1 MALSCLFFLFFINN
15 MIQGSGLRTISVF
28 VAYFLKSIVNDQIV
42 ARQIIRW
49 IVWTLPYCPIKYA
62 LTCSKDIRII
72 NYKSATSFCCLLGLW
87 SLFFYHI
94 KTFFLFKNCQ
104 PWRLE
109 HRNNDEIF
117 SYEKLFLRDLKRISY
132 AKNGKTRITKRW

>member
-1 MALSCLFFLFFINN
+1 MALSCLFFFFIINN

-28 VAYFLKSIVNDQIV
+28 VAYFLKLIVNDQIV

-72 NYKSATSFCCLLGLW
+72 NYNLATSFCCLLRLW
-87 SLFFYHI
+87 SLFFFFIILKHFFYSRTASLEGWNTETI
-94 KTFFLFKNCQ
+94 MKFFLMKNFFCGIWKEFHTQ
-104 PWRLE
+104 KTA
-109 HRNNDEIF
+109 
-117 SYEKLFLRDLKRISY
+117 KLV
-132 AKNGKTRITKRW
+132 